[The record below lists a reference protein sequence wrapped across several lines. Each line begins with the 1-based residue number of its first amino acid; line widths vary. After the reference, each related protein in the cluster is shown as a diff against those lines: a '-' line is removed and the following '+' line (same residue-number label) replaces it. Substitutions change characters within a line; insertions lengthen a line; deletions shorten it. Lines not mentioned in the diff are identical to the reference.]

1 MLTDIKMPF
10 MDGIELVSVAQK
22 LQPDLQMVIFSGYG
36 EFAYAKKA
44 MASGVSNYVLK
55 PVDPAEFE
63 NTLNLL
69 VEKITERRNE
79 AQRSQWNQDSLENYF
94 LFRYLCQGNADLLNK
109 ISGKINIDRWDQ
121 IRGLFLIES
130 EDNFFEES
138 EEVFIQKL
146 TEYSKQK
153 LSFLNLAQNQE
164 LCVLFGVCEQK
175 VFATDL
181 AEWMNHTFGNRFYV
195 AVGQPVTDRSEL
207 PDRFQMLESLI
218 ENKFYQKETRVFL
231 PDHVSEDTGSEQF
244 LDEMISRM
252 IENIRLDDMTH
263 LWEHFHLLKNGM
275 GDLGSY
281 SQIYTRFL
289 FSNLVKEFFTHQ
301 HQDRKK
307 LETAVQKVY
316 EMQSVQEV
324 ISLVETL
331 IQNMEERL
339 AASKDGA
346 RNEVAQ
352 AKSYI
357 YEHYSEDISVEKLS
371 ELVYLSPGYFSYIFK
386 KETGDTVSRFIR
398 NYRMEQ
404 AKKLLSDTSM
414 KIVQICKETG
424 FSNVSYFCKNFREYC
439 GCSPEQYRKGGMTDA
454 QTETVLS

>member
-1 MLTDIKMPF
+1 M
-10 MDGIELVSVAQK
+10 
-22 LQPDLQMVIFSGYG
+22 
-36 EFAYAKKA
+36 
-44 MASGVSNYVLK
+44 
-55 PVDPAEFE
+55 
-63 NTLNLL
+63 
-69 VEKITERRNE
+69 
-79 AQRSQWNQDSLENYF
+79 
-94 LFRYLCQGNADLLNK
+94 
-109 ISGKINIDRWDQ
+109 
-121 IRGLFLIES
+121 
-130 EDNFFEES
+130 
-138 EEVFIQKL
+138 
-146 TEYSKQK
+146 
-153 LSFLNLAQNQE
+153 
-164 LCVLFGVCEQK
+164 
-175 VFATDL
+175 
-181 AEWMNHTFGNRFYV
+181 

-244 LDEMISRM
+244 LDETISRM

-357 YEHYSEDISVEKLS
+357 YEHYSE
-371 ELVYLSPGYFSYIFK
+371 
-386 KETGDTVSRFIR
+386 
-398 NYRMEQ
+398 
-404 AKKLLSDTSM
+404 A
-414 KIVQICKETG
+414 
-424 FSNVSYFCKNFREYC
+424 
-439 GCSPEQYRKGGMTDA
+439 
-454 QTETVLS
+454 